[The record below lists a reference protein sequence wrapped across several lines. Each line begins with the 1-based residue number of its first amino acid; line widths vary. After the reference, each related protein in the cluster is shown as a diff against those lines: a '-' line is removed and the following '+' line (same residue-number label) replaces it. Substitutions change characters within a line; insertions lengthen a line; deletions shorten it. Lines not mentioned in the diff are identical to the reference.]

1 MASRSTSRAKAPCGC
16 PCESPVPGDRAVTRC
31 LRLATL
37 LVAVLGV
44 GTGWTEP
51 HAVAQI
57 PPTDRPAAPVA
68 AAPEPAAEAKPAD
81 GDQQAR
87 HERFRKLLTGVRL
100 VGRFTIDPPPGAGAG
115 GEREPARE
123 EEYVISAVT
132 KLGDG
137 DWWTV
142 LARIRYGTV
151 DLTLPVPVEVKW
163 AGETPVITLDK
174 VTVPGLGTF
183 SSRVVLDGSRYAGTW
198 QHDAVGGHMFGRILP
213 VPPPSGDGAGGSAKP
228 EP

>member
-1 MASRSTSRAKAPCGC
+1 MASRSTSRVETTRGC
-16 PCESPVPGDRAVTRC
+16 PGDSPVPRDSVLTCC

-37 LVAVLGV
+37 LAVVLGL

-51 HAVAQI
+51 RAVAQT
-57 PPTDRPAAPVA
+57 PPIDRPAAPVTA
-68 AAPEPAAEAKPAD
+68 ATEAKPAG
-81 GDQQAR
+81 GDQQDR
-87 HERFRKLLTGVRL
+87 HERFRTLLTGVRL